1 MISEHLHVTVHGMY
15 NRHTNLFCRNSLVLL
30 LDRKSFKESCGEA
43 GCPLQKCTWEVSV
56 SVFVLFSVVYT
67 TTGRG
72 RTSRN
77 DVLFIEAHV
86 ILLTYTIQ
94 GVFLGL

>member
-1 MISEHLHVTVHGMY
+1 M
-15 NRHTNLFCRNSLVLL
+15 
-30 LDRKSFKESCGEA
+30 
-43 GCPLQKCTWEVSV
+43 

-67 TTGRG
+67 TTVRG

-77 DVLFIEAHV
+77 DVLFIEAQV